1 MTTLSPYDD
10 PAALDKFLQVIRGKS
25 QSARS
30 ETSVNNGPSKLN
42 PQSADFSPRISVAAD
57 RVENGLKTVTG
68 AQAAQSLD
76 QQKSVAGVLKP
87 PQSPF
92 PQASDTDTSA
102 PLDLV
107 RDEQGPVTET
117 ATRTRPLTPTQH
129 RLLVGRKRG
138 IEHLT
143 EGNLAGLSKQTHGY
157 IDNVVDQFRKSKGPD
172 FAQPCVAIGHEP
184 SDKFKAA
191 HSLQGGSS
199 LPTVGNQESTP
210 DKANAAAIRNADE
223 TPVNASENDRPIKSS
238 DQQDCWH
245 DESPDRASCNTP
257 VVDPAFQQGSQQHM
271 NDGPKQVDEL
281 TDVVPFPT
289 LVGGPNGQTF
299 GNVKDEYS
307 ASADVARAED
317 ERLSTSTA
325 NLKIDNTVEDDSDR
339 DGVPVTSGVHDNES
353 PPRHT
358 QSPTIVVTASTDT
371 DDSVEDYN
379 NNEDNDEEEDRENLV
394 RFRSWGTPVARNKP
408 KSRPRTV
415 ILTGLPRGADLMLI
429 QSLIHG
435 GAIEGMKLV
444 ASIPE
449 RTTIAAHVTFASAD
463 ACDCYCSNYPRGME
477 IRHQGR
483 KWSVL
488 VHKKEQ
494 VDVIS
499 GMLQGYLDCG
509 ATRVVKVSGA
519 DDDWGIVAL
528 NKLAE
533 GKPGTRQVEAVQD
546 TYRNGIRT
554 IIFRF
559 ANISHA
565 VQFKGHLIRSDDWY
579 GCHVEFAEDP
589 CEKATGIHYD

>member
-10 PAALDKFLQVIRGKS
+10 PAVLDKFLQVIQGKS

-30 ETSVNNGPSKLN
+30 KTSVNNGPSKLS
-42 PQSADFSPRISVAAD
+42 PQCGDFSPRISVTAEH
-57 RVENGLKTVTG
+57 VESGLNTVTG

-76 QQKSVAGVLKP
+76 QQESVASILKP
-87 PQSPF
+87 PPF
-92 PQASDTDTSA
+92 PQTSDTDRSA
-102 PLDLV
+102 ALDLV
-107 RDEQGPVTET
+107 QDEQDTVTET

-143 EGNLAGLSKQTHGY
+143 EGNLAELGKQTQGY

-172 FAQPCVAIGHEP
+172 FAQPRVATSHRP
-184 SDKFKAA
+184 SDEFKAA
-191 HSLQGGSS
+191 HSLQAGSS
-199 LPTVGNQESTP
+199 LRTVGNP
-210 DKANAAAIRNADE
+210 DKANAAAIRNTDE

-245 DESPDRASCNTP
+245 HESPDRASCITP
-257 VVDPAFQQGSQQHM
+257 VVDPAFHQDSQQHM
-271 NDGPKQVDEL
+271 NNGPKQVDEL

-289 LVGGPNGQTF
+289 HVGGPNGQTF
-299 GNVKDEYS
+299 GNLKGLGDDYC
-307 ASADVARAED
+307 ASADVAKAED

-325 NLKIDNTVEDDSDR
+325 HLKIDNAVENDSDK
-339 DGVPVTSGVHDNES
+339 DGVPVTSGVHDNDS

-371 DDSVEDYN
+371 DESVEDEN
-379 NNEDNDEEEDRENLV
+379 NDEENDEEEDRENLV

-415 ILTGLPRGADLMLI
+415 ILTGLPRGADFMLV

-435 GAIEGMKLV
+435 GAIEGMMLV

-463 ACDCYCSNYPRGME
+463 ACECYCGNYPRGME

-554 IIFRF
+554 IVFRF

-565 VQFKGHLIRSDDWY
+565 VQFKAHLIRSDDWY